1 MLGRAFVTVHGMLMD
16 LWNALAAGEPFRTV
30 LAWPWWKLR
39 ELPLGAW
46 LVLGA
51 LLLCVLTVGLA
62 AASHALTRM
71 ISSKPPQSAEIR
83 TSARKP
89 WGVKAL
95 ALIVL
100 AILPMG
106 LTAAGLIYLVM
117 GKAHWRRDA
126 LALSLSSL
134 LFLAPLAWLASPYF
148 PYAEWQRNEWAWL
161 VLALGFALVQ
171 LWALVKLLRE
181 YWGEPDDR
189 VPLWPPAAWWLQ
201 GILLAGCLTAAFRV

>member
-1 MLGRAFVTVHGMLMD
+1 MD
-16 LWNALAAGEPFRTV
+16 LLHAWADWEPLRTV

-39 ELPLGAW
+39 NLPLGAW
-46 LVLGA
+46 LVLSVLVFCVGA
-51 LLLCVLTVGLA
+51 LGLA
-62 AASHALTRM
+62 AASHALARM
-71 ISSKPPQSAEIR
+71 IKSKPNQPAELPPG
-83 TSARKP
+83 ARKP
-89 WGVKAL
+89 WGLKAL

-100 AILPMG
+100 AVLPMG

-126 LALSLSSL
+126 LALGLSSL
-134 LFLAPLAWLASPYF
+134 IFLAPLAWLASPYF
-148 PYAEWQRNEWAWL
+148 PYTEWQRNEWAWL

-201 GILLAGCLTAAFRV
+201 GLLLASCLAASFQL